1 MGGGGGG
8 GVHPLYP
15 PTRSNPALLR
25 RSPRVSPCLSIL
37 LLTATSIRR
46 TPRLEGHPELVP
58 AFLYS
63 LKLTLYK
70 MDISLSRT
78 HCASTKD
85 VHLRGRVDCSDN
97 IPLSCYISLCQ
108 WIQIIVKVFQRS
120 GRLVST
126 NTVYRVSSMEKK
138 WTGCL
143 EYWVRHI
150 NSKLLLCLLNP
161 LKSDQHQFFPNNIS
175 SYRVARNFC
184 GSLFSRIGDC
194 LCFAGTNFCD

>member
-1 MGGGGGG
+1 MLAFKIGKQAFSSCYT
-8 GVHPLYP
+8 LYIHSKFTMTKRFLSHWLFESYGP
-15 PTRSNPALLR
+15 WEYRPWKIVFDLLR
-25 RSPRVSPCLSIL
+25 RN
-37 LLTATSIRR
+37 
-46 TPRLEGHPELVP
+46 
-58 AFLYS
+58 
-63 LKLTLYK
+63 
-70 MDISLSRT
+70 
-78 HCASTKD
+78 

-97 IPLSCYISLCQ
+97 IPLSRHISLCQ

-184 GSLFSRIGDC
+184 GSLFSRIGDF